1 MGKRTNSEK
10 EENKGPKKIY
20 IASGSSNQGEEDK
33 KTFTCKQVIIDTQ
46 EEGKP

>member
-20 IASGSSNQGEEDK
+20 IASGSSNWGEEDK
-33 KTFTCKQVIIDTQ
+33 KKFTC
-46 EEGKP
+46 E